1 MQNSTQNQTSAEH
14 LDKRIN
20 AAVDALR
27 NGGVVAI
34 PTDTLYGLAANALD
48 SVAVGKVFR
57 LKGRPGGMPL
67 PLLLADIADMGA
79 CAAAVPQTALALA
92 ERFWPG
98 ALTIVLPKSE
108 RVPYAVTA
116 GLDSVALR
124 VPDHPVP
131 RKVARMLGA
140 PITGTSA
147 NLSGAT
153 GLSSA
158 QAVRDAFG
166 DALDFILDGGDASG
180 GVAST
185 IIDLTTATPS
195 ILRQGAV
202 PQSAIEGVIARHIVN
217 I

>member
-48 SVAVGKVFR
+48 SGAVGKVFR

-67 PLLLADIADMGA
+67 PLLLADIADMDA
-79 CAAAVPQTALALA
+79 CAASVPQTALALA

-147 NLSGAT
+147 NLSGAP

-158 QAVRDAFG
+158 QAVRDSFG

-185 IIDLTTATPS
+185 IIDLTTDTPS